1 MSILTTYYGMFGMFG
16 NIFQLF
22 IAVMLKVYQL
32 DVFLYHT
39 YCGSVYIKQVVVIL
53 LHDTVGWIPESR
65 FLR

>member
-32 DVFLYHT
+32 NVFLYHT
-39 YCGSVYIKQVVVIL
+39 YCGSVYISKL
-53 LHDTVGWIPESR
+53 LLFFSTTPSAG
-65 FLR
+65 FLNQDS